1 MNNFRSI
8 VDVTPSKGF
17 TFVVAE
23 HPKRQPNAAPTI
35 REVIQKFQVGIPI
48 GQYVRETEFGDY
60 ENPTARPDFDFEK
73 AAALN
78 QQIAARRRLHLE
90 SQEQQPEAT
99 ASKPSN
105 EPPTEANP
113 TEPAKAE

>member
-1 MNNFRSI
+1 MFRSI
-8 VDVTPSKGF
+8 VNVVPSKGF
-17 TFVVAE
+17 TFDATE

-48 GQYVRETEFGDY
+48 GQYVRETEYGDY

-73 AAALN
+73 AASLN

-90 SQEQQPEAT
+90 SQEQQPEAA

-105 EPPTEANP
+105 EPPKEANS
-113 TEPAKAE
+113 TEPASAE